1 MKMHKTVILIVAILK
16 FGIVLAQDVDMML
29 FDRDVNGVKIG
40 VKMTKEQVVDIFGEP
55 DKYVEQDSGDN
66 GVNKF
71 YYYGKSFLHFK
82 NDAFD
87 EFYIVDTDFVALTNH
102 IDGGL
107 KVGDSISKLDSFK
120 YGKPRKQKNGSYKLF
135 FTSDNPV
142 YLWIEDGI
150 IIGIEYNEPI

>member
-1 MKMHKTVILIVAILK
+1 MHKTVILIVAIFK

-29 FDRDVNGVKIG
+29 FDRDVNGAKIG
-40 VKMTKEQVVDIFGEP
+40 TKMTKEQVIGMFGEP
-55 DKYVEQDSGDN
+55 DKYVYHDN
-66 GVNKF
+66 GEDGKGE
-71 YYYGKSFLHFK
+71 YYYGKSYLHF
-82 NDAFD
+82 NNDTFDAFYLAD
-87 EFYIVDTDFVALTNH
+87 AFLIALTNH

-120 YGKPRKQKNGSYKLF
+120 YGKPRKRKNGSYKLF

-142 YLWIEDGI
+142 NLWIEDGI